1 MIRNRLST
9 DPRGYYELKGILSAQ
24 NQPYYLSIKFIE
36 QIMNSTE
43 IEQASF
49 IVNSENNK
57 EVEFKQDI
65 DITKNLHEN
74 AKVFESM
81 KEATGIDLTN
91 INQYNRNSRFY
102 VIMSTLSFHCT
113 LSYSYWISY
122 LIWYDLFITI

>member
-1 MIRNRLST
+1 MYFILIINRLST

-36 QIMNSTE
+36 QIINSTE

-74 AKVFESM
+74 VK
-81 KEATGIDLTN
+81 IQN
-91 INQYNRNSRFY
+91 IQ
-102 VIMSTLSFHCT
+102 
-113 LSYSYWISY
+113 
-122 LIWYDLFITI
+122 